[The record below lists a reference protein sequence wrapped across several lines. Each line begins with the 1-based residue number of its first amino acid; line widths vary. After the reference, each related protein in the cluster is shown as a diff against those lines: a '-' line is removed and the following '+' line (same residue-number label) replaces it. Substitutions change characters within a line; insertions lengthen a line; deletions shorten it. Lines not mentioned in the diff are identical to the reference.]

1 VLKLFSGFRDFIMR
15 GNIVDLAVGV
25 VIGVAFNALVTA
37 LTNDFIKPLIQLV
50 SGGKAFSG
58 SWKIGHSVFAW
69 GDFVTQIINFLLV
82 AAALYFLVVLP
93 INKLNEGR
101 ATLVKRFG
109 VFGRGRYGQPIE
121 EEPPPL
127 PPDIALLTQIRDSL
141 LALEDRS
148 VLTPSQRSAPLRPG
162 EPLQA
167 GDVPETA

>member
-1 VLKLFSGFRDFIMR
+1 LFSGFRDFIMR

-37 LTNDFIKPLIQLV
+37 LTDDFIKPLIQLI
-50 SGGKAFSG
+50 SGGEAFSG
-58 SWKIGHSVFAW
+58 TWHVGKAVFAW
-69 GDFVTQIINFLLV
+69 GDFVTQVINFLLV

-101 ATLVKRFG
+101 AALVKRVGIFR
-109 VFGRGRYGQPIE
+109 RGRAEDQVAD
-121 EEPPPL
+121 EPPPL

-148 VLTPSQRSAPLRPG
+148 VIAPAQRSAPVRPG
-162 EPLQA
+162 E
-167 GDVPETA
+167 TA